1 MNITYLLILFNF
13 SLNIIILPFF
23 RLTSN
28 NDFSHN
34 DTAKNIFFNS
44 NIQSKIILGTPKQ
57 ELNLFL
63 TFEFYSMYI
72 SGSKTNINAT
82 KFIQEDSDTFKLIE
96 EDNFYFNGERFKS
109 GFFSKDNF
117 YFKNNNNKE
126 TKIENFNF
134 CLSDINKFS
143 ESGQIGLNLEKYV
156 YNNLTNYNLIKQL
169 KIKNIINK
177 EIFTVNFTNFN
188 EGRLIIGDL
197 PEIYDE
203 KHYES
208 DDKIVLRAETTLF
221 DVIFQII
228 INTIMFNNEIID
240 ENIYTEFKI
249 ESNYIEVDYNFGLNI
264 YNNFFKDLIE
274 NKNLCH
280 IDVIYDNDNLFKYN
294 YIYCNEDSLIFIKNF
309 PKINFILK
317 SYNFNFEFSG
327 IELFKKINN
336 FYYFQII
343 YPEEDKGSKKIF
355 LGAQF
360 FTKYQMSFNIDG
372 KTIIFYKKTV
382 NKTNK
387 NNFLIILTIILIIFI
402 IFSIGLI
409 FYLKFFFRNRK
420 KRKNELNEYIEYEKF
435 IENKLGV

>member
-1 MNITYLLILFNF
+1 MNIIYLLLLINF
-13 SLNIIILPFF
+13 SLNIIILPFY
-23 RLTSN
+23 RLISLDN
-28 NDFSHN
+28 LSHN

-72 SGSKTNINAT
+72 SGSQTNINAT
-82 KFIQEDSDTFKLIE
+82 KFIQEDSNTFKLIE
-96 EDNFYFNGERFKS
+96 EDNYYFNGERFKS

-117 YFKNNNNKE
+117 YFKNYNNKE

-143 ESGQIGLNLEKYV
+143 ESGQIGLNLEKY
-156 YNNLTNYNLIKQL
+156 YANNLTNYNLIKQL
-169 KIKNIINK
+169 KLKNIINK
-177 EIFTVNFTNFN
+177 EIFTVNFTNFK
-188 EGRLIIGDL
+188 EGNLIIGEL
-197 PEIYDE
+197 PEIYDK

-208 DDKIVLRAETTLF
+208 DDKIILRAETSFF
-221 DVIFQII
+221 DILFQII
-228 INTIMFNNEIID
+228 INTVIFNNEIVD
-240 ENIYTEFKI
+240 EDIYTDFKI
-249 ESNYIEVDYNFGLNI
+249 ESNYITVDYNFGLNI

-274 NKNLCH
+274 NKKLCH
-280 IDVIYDNDNLFKYN
+280 IDVISDNDNLFKYN
-294 YIYCNEDSLIFIKNF
+294 YIYCNEDSLKFIKNF

-327 IELFKKINN
+327 IELFQKINE

-343 YPEEDKGSKKIF
+343 YPVEDKGSKKIS

-360 FTKYQMSFNIDG
+360 FIKYQMSFNIDA

-382 NKTNK
+382 NKSNK
-387 NNFLIILTIILIIFI
+387 NNLLIILIIILIIFI

-409 FYLKFFFRNRK
+409 YYLNNFRNRR

-435 IENKLGV
+435 IGNKLGV